1 MKRALSRAAVI
12 LALSPIVLAMPA
24 IAQAPPELSNPQLEI
39 AYVAPRNSALEPVRE
54 RLQKRHVLEQLK
66 QFLAPLTLPRKLT
79 VQFDQC
85 GGPARA
91 YKSPG
96 PASIC
101 YELID
106 QIEKI
111 AVKAQPDMRETVLV
125 GTVVQ
130 VVLHELA
137 HGVFDAFKV
146 PLWGREE
153 DAADMLAAFIVLQF
167 GEDVARRVVI
177 GTAVFWE
184 LSGQAW
190 NGSAFASQGSPEAQ
204 RYFNYLCIAYGG
216 APKSFEFLVKA
227 EEGKKPILP
236 EQRAQ
241 RCNREYHQFR
251 KAFDLRIMP
260 YVDPDLLVAIRS
272 RPWLVVEGAK

>member
-1 MKRALSRAAVI
+1 LR
-12 LALSPIVLAMPA
+12 
-24 IAQAPPELSNPQLEI
+24 
-39 AYVAPRNSALEPVRE
+39 
-54 RLQKRHVLEQLK
+54 
-66 QFLAPLTLPRKLT
+66 LPRKLS

-85 GGPARA
+85 GGGPPRA

-96 PASIC
+96 PSSIC

-106 QIEKI
+106 QIEK
-111 AVKAQPDMRETVLV
+111 ASAKAQQNMRETVLV

-130 VVLHELA
+130 VVLHEVA
-137 HGVFDAFKV
+137 HGVFDVLQV
-146 PLWGREE
+146 PIWGREE
-153 DAADMLAAFIVLQF
+153 DAADMLAAFIMLQF
-167 GEDVARRVVI
+167 GEDVARQTI
-177 GTAVFWE
+177 LGTAVFWE
-184 LSGQAW
+184 ITGQTW

-236 EQRAQ
+236 EARSQ
-241 RCNREYHQFR
+241 RCEREYHQFR

-260 YVDPDLLVAIRS
+260 FVDPDLLVAIRS
-272 RPWLVVEGAK
+272 RPWLLVAGAK